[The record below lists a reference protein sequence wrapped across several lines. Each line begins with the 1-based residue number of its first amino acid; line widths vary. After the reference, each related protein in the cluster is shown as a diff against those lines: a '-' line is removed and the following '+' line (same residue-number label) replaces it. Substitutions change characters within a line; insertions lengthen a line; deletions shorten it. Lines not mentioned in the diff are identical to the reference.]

1 MAVADT
7 LSLSNRYLEND
18 RKPKLFCS
26 DRPILIDQLRG
37 ILRERIRSL
46 ANLGQNAEQ
55 AKERTGV
62 VIAIIQKLRE
72 TYPCK

>member
-1 MAVADT
+1 MAVTDS

-18 RKPKLFCS
+18 RKPRLFCS
-26 DRPILIDQLRG
+26 DQPISIDQLRG
-37 ILRERIRSL
+37 IVRDRIKSL
-46 ANLGQNAEQ
+46 AMLGQDAEQ

>member
-1 MAVADT
+1 MAVTDS

-18 RKPKLFCS
+18 RKPRLFCS
-26 DRPILIDQLRG
+26 DQAISIDQLRG
-37 ILRERIRSL
+37 IVRERIKSL
-46 ANLGQNAEQ
+46 AMLGQDAEQ

>member
-1 MAVADT
+1 MAVTDS
-7 LSLSNRYLEND
+7 LSLSNRYLENN
-18 RKPKLFCS
+18 RKPRLFFS
-26 DRPILIDQLRG
+26 DQPISIDQLRG
-37 ILRERIRSL
+37 IVRNRIKSL
-46 ANLGQNAEQ
+46 AMLGQDAEL